1 MMKDDPLSTTFP
13 KVMFG
18 SSLLGYLIVSKPL
31 KAEVSFAVPTFVVIR
46 GLTLFPAEFM
56 LVFDDGSFSEDNTF
70 GIAEL
75 MAHNP
80 LSVISKDLGVPV
92 SAFKDIPAGE
102 LFIFP
107 GTAAPKDINKQN
119 LTSSAGILPKAMAY
133 SYHWSQQTPL
143 EVAGG
148 SVKVVDPETF
158 PIASN
163 FAAALVTVKPGAMR
177 EIHWHPLSDEWTFFI
192 SGKGRATLFTPPSSA
207 QTVST
212 KFLL

>member
-1 MMKDDPLSTTFP
+1 
-13 KVMFG
+13 
-18 SSLLGYLIVSKPL
+18 
-31 KAEVSFAVPTFVVIR
+31 
-46 GLTLFPAEFM
+46 M
-56 LVFDDGSFSEDNTF
+56 LVFDDGDFSEDNTF

-92 SAFKDIPAGE
+92 SAFKNIPAGE

-107 GTAAPKDINKQN
+107 STALPPKDISKSN
-119 LTSSAGILPKAMAY
+119 LTSSAGSLPTSMTY
-133 SYHWSQQTPL
+133 TYHWSEQVPL

-148 SVKVVDPETF
+148 SVKILDPVTF
-158 PIASN
+158 PAASN

-192 SGKGRATLFTPPSSA
+192 SGKARATLFTAPSSA
-207 QTVST
+207 NTVSIMK
-212 KFLL
+212 KFSNF